1 MGSLGKSS
9 AMNNGVQQRAPTKRS
24 NNKQKKRN
32 SNNNKKE
39 IKVVYIS
46 NPMKVKTSASQFR
59 ALVQELTGQDAEFPQ
74 DPSKFQG
81 QDCSDNDGDNNNN
94 HNGKGDYDDNNYVVK
109 DGHDGPNDDTLV
121 VIPPPSA
128 FLLPEIN
135 PNFEG
140 KIVGRG
146 GEGGGT
152 SSIESFEPFDEV
164 FTPQMIESI
173 SSLLPSSVYHESP
186 QLDQV
191 VMQFNYVHQ

>member
-1 MGSLGKSS
+1 MGSLAKSP
-9 AMNNGVQQRAPTKRS
+9 ALNNGIQQRAPTKRS
-24 NNKQKKRN
+24 TKQKKRN
-32 SNNNKKE
+32 NNNNKKE

-74 DPSKFQG
+74 DPSRFQG
-81 QDCSDNDGDNNNN
+81 QSCDDDGDNDNNN
-94 HNGKGDYDDNNYVVK
+94 TKGDYDDDNCEVK
-109 DGHDGPNDDTLV
+109 VGDNEPSDDTLV
-121 VIPPPSA
+121 VVPPPSA
-128 FLLPEIN
+128 FLPPEIN

-146 GEGGGT
+146 GEGGGI
-152 SSIESFEPFDEV
+152 SSIESFEPFDDV

-191 VMQFNYVHQ
+191 VMHFNYIHHS